1 MNRDRQFRSMVRN
14 FKSVAESDYQVPAH
28 LEPVLRPYQKVGFQW
43 LKTLESCHFGG
54 ILADEMGLG
63 KTVQIIAYLSTVPF
77 RETGMPSLVVCPHLT
92 DFKLGRRVGPV
103 RPPSP
108 VRSYH
113 GTGGGAQRADGNMWG
128 LGSLGDLI

>member
-1 MNRDRQFRSMVRN
+1 MVRN

-77 RETGMPSLVVCPHLT
+77 RETGMPSLVVCPTSLILNWG
-92 DFKLGRRVGPV
+92 DELARFA
-103 RPPSP
+103 PSS

-113 GTGGGAQRADGNMWG
+113 GAGGGAQRADGNMWG